1 MSRTQHVAEHLRDAI
16 LRGDYTAGDR
26 LPAERELAEQLG
38 VGRSS
43 VREAFK
49 KLEQLGLVEIRHGD
63 GALVRPLQE
72 ASLDILPHLLTL
84 DGELDVGLL
93 EQWLE
98 AREELMS
105 AAVGLAATRASDD
118 QFDSMR
124 DRLAALVDPGIGD
137 VEYFDRLAGL
147 EKLVSLV
154 SRNLILRLVRVGLGS
169 ALPTTQARRQL
180 RPPLAVLEPLV
191 KELDRAIQDRDP
203 AAAQRAAR
211 GLFRANQRSLL
222 AGLAPTG
229 RDPEGVDP

>member
-1 MSRTQHVAEHLRDAI
+1 MSRTQHVAERLRDAI
-16 LRGDYTAGDR
+16 LRGDYAAGDR
-26 LPAERELAEQLG
+26 LPPERELAEQLG

-72 ASLDILPHLLTL
+72 ASLDILPHLLML
-84 DGELDVGLL
+84 DGRVDVDLL

-105 AAVGLAATRASDD
+105 AAVGLAAARASDTE
-118 QFDSMR
+118 FDDLR
-124 DRLAALVDPGIGD
+124 ERLSGLIDPGIGD
-137 VEYFDRLAGL
+137 VEYFDRLAAL
-147 EKLVSLV
+147 EKLVSQV
-154 SRNLILRLVRVGLGS
+154 SRNLILRLVRVGLGG
-169 ALPTTQARRQL
+169 ALPRLQTRRQL

-191 KELDRAIQDRDP
+191 KELEHAIHDRDP

-211 GLFRANQRSLL
+211 GLFRACLGSVL
-222 AGLAPTG
+222 AGLAPASA
-229 RDPEGVDP
+229 EGESS

>member
-1 MSRTQHVAEHLRDAI
+1 MSRTQHVAEQLRDAI
-16 LRGDYTAGDR
+16 LRGDYAAGDR

-72 ASLDILPHLLTL
+72 ASLDILPHLLVL
-84 DGELDVGLL
+84 DGRLDLDLL

-105 AAVGLAATRASDD
+105 AAVGLAAARASDE
-118 QFDSMR
+118 QFDAIR
-124 DRLAALVDPGIGD
+124 ERLTGLVDPGIGD
-137 VEYFDRLAGL
+137 AEYFERLAAL
-147 EKLVSLV
+147 EQLVSQV

-169 ALPTTQARRQL
+169 ALP
-180 RPPLAVLEPLV
+180 
-191 KELDRAIQDRDP
+191 RAQ
-203 AAAQRAAR
+203 
-211 GLFRANQRSLL
+211 
-222 AGLAPTG
+222 
-229 RDPEGVDP
+229 